1 MNYGSCPVKDKINH
15 CTLYSCKVNKT
26 NIHLDCI
33 QCTPEWAISLTAM
46 LLNTN
51 IPPSSLNATHGA
63 SLASYYRCD
72 KYTIMA
78 QLSQNAKFHSKGK
91 EVGRD

>member
-1 MNYGSCPVKDKINH
+1 MSA
-15 CTLYSCKVNKT
+15 L
-26 NIHLDCI
+26 
-33 QCTPEWAISLTAM
+33 SLAAM
-46 LLNTN
+46 LLSANV
-51 IPPSSLNATHGA
+51 PPSSLNATHGA

-72 KYTIMA
+72 KYAIMA